1 MDSFVK
7 LITVFNIK
15 IINRSN
21 KNYQCRTKELLD
33 LSMTRIDRVFVTDYV
48 YVKEWIKKISKS
60 ESWETCRNIEE
71 GSISVYPRRAEDVT
85 DH

>member
-21 KNYQCRTKELLD
+21 KNYQCKTKELLD

-48 YVKEWIKKISKS
+48 YVRSRLRRLAKANPGRHVETLKKGTFQFIPDELK
-60 ESWETCRNIEE
+60 T
-71 GSISVYPRRAEDVT
+71 
-85 DH
+85 

>member
-21 KNYQCRTKELLD
+21 RNYQCKTKGLLD
-33 LSMTRIDRVFVTDYV
+33 LSMSGSGRLAKANPGRHV
-48 YVKEWIKKISKS
+48 
-60 ESWETCRNIEE
+60 ETLRK
-71 GSISVYPRRAEDVT
+71 GAFPAWPRRTEDVF